1 MPTLT
6 GPIVADGSLVN
17 ILVGVSEARRQ
28 TLRSV
33 GFPVPS
39 PSPVRVLL
47 DTGSFI
53 TIAVEQA
60 IVPLGVTRY
69 DQRPFFNSSVGMTP
83 IARDVFNLSI
93 TLLDD
98 KGVQLYY
105 WPSVDVIPGVFP
117 PTDQVQGIIGR
128 DLLDDCVFI
137 YDGKRRNFTLDI

>member
-28 TLRSV
+28 ALRRV
-33 GFPVPS
+33 GFPLPTPS
-39 PSPVRVLL
+39 PIRVLL

-53 TIAVEQA
+53 TVAASQA
-60 IVPLGVTRY
+60 IAPLGVTHY
-69 DQRPFFNSSVGMTP
+69 DQRQFFTSSAGLTP
-83 IARDVFNLSI
+83 YTRDVYDLSV

-98 KGVQLYY
+98 NGATLYY

-117 PTDQVQGIIGR
+117 PTDQVQGVIGR
-128 DLLDDCVFI
+128 DLLDDCVFT
-137 YDGKRRNFTLDI
+137 YDGKRRTFTLDI